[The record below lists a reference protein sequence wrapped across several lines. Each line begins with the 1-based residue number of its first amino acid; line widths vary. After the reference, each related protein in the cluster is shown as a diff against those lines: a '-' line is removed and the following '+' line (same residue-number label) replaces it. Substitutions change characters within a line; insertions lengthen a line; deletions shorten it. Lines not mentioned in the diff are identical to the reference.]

1 MTSEMERITILE
13 GKIAQIIEY
22 INRLTGENEKL
33 RQQVKELKATLKD
46 YDDQAKRLTKLQ
58 EELEKYRSEREG
70 LKEKIEALIMQ
81 IDKIGL

>member
-13 GKIAQIIEY
+13 GKIGQIIEY
-22 INRLTGENEKL
+22 INRLTSENEKL
-33 RQQVKELKATLKD
+33 RQQVKELKAGLKD
-46 YDDQAKRLTKLQ
+46 YDEQAKKLARLQ
-58 EELEKYRSEREG
+58 EELEKYRTEREN

>member
-13 GKIAQIIEY
+13 GKIGQIIEY
-22 INRLTGENEKL
+22 INRLTNENEKL
-33 RQQVKELKATLKD
+33 RQQVKELKAGMKD
-46 YDDQAKRLTKLQ
+46 YEEQAKKLARLQ
-58 EELEKYRSEREG
+58 EELEKYRIEREG